1 MASGVKEWDFPGSF
15 IEYFLCFQFSFNS
28 KCVFCLIYVLDGR
41 NETLK
46 ATLFLVVADVR
57 DPRILDLMIL
67 TPMILAPSRCR
78 RAWQRDGQS
87 LEGEILQKVF
97 FCDGALGSILW
108 DSSTRTR
115 SWISFWFPASFIV
128 NSSLLFTC
136 ERKLKLWQQTRHID
150 GGRPLCNITYLFLSH
165 QLEKTRSRQGENA
178 KGKSPLIAGWGMWLS
193 SSVAVKWCTEE
204 CP

>member
-1 MASGVKEWDFPGSF
+1 MKDVYGTSRRHVLLPGPGSLSPPPLPCTLLMASGVKEWDFPGSF

-28 KCVFCLIYVLDGR
+28 KCVFCLIYVSDGR

-97 FCDGALGSILW
+97 FCDGALGSIL
-108 DSSTRTR
+108 
-115 SWISFWFPASFIV
+115 
-128 NSSLLFTC
+128 
-136 ERKLKLWQQTRHID
+136 
-150 GGRPLCNITYLFLSH
+150 
-165 QLEKTRSRQGENA
+165 
-178 KGKSPLIAGWGMWLS
+178 
-193 SSVAVKWCTEE
+193 
-204 CP
+204 

>member
-28 KCVFCLIYVLDGR
+28 KCVFCLIYVSDGR

-115 SWISFWFPASFIV
+115 SWISFWFPASLIV
-128 NSSLLFTC
+128 NSSLLVTC
-136 ERKLKLWQQTRHID
+136 ERKLNFWQQTRHI
-150 GGRPLCNITYLFLSH
+150 GGHQGGIKCGNRGTRFLDSKDPKHTLFCR
-165 QLEKTRSRQGENA
+165 KTA
-178 KGKSPLIAGWGMWLS
+178 FVAIYALFKG
-193 SSVAVKWCTEE
+193 
-204 CP
+204 